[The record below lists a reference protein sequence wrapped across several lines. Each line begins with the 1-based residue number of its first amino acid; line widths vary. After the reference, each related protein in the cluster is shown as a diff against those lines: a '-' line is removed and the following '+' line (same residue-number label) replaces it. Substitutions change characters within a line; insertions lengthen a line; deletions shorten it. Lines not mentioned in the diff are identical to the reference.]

1 MIKIRILSVGK
12 NKESWLEEALQEYS
26 TRLER
31 TAKIEWQFVE
41 NDQALEKEAKGVCIA
56 LDPNGSLLTSEQF
69 SSFLVKEI
77 EKGGSRL
84 TFLIG
89 GPDGLTPKLKS
100 FPLVSLSK
108 MTLTHQIARLVLI
121 EQIYRAFE
129 IDRGSPYHR

>member
-1 MIKIRILSVGK
+1 MNIL
-12 NKESWLEEALQEYS
+12 
-26 TRLER
+26 
-31 TAKIEWQFVE
+31 IF
-41 NDQALEKEAKGVCIA
+41 
-56 LDPNGSLLTSEQF
+56 F
-69 SSFLVKEI
+69 SSFLLKEI

-89 GPDGLTPKLKS
+89 GPDGLTPKLKT

>member
-41 NDQALEKEAKGVCIA
+41 NDQALEKEAKGACIA
-56 LDPNGSLLTSEQF
+56 LDPSGSLLTSEQF
-69 SSFLVKEI
+69 SSFLLKEI

-89 GPDGLTPKLKS
+89 GPDGLTPKLKT